1 LPVRPSNTQ
10 CGMHRQVAQ
19 AREIGVKGR
28 VPLWRWAL
36 WWVIFAF
43 ALLLFY
49 VLLTPIWMGLRAL
62 AWLADFRARRRPGYR
77 PPVTPS

>member
-1 LPVRPSNTQ
+1 MN
-10 CGMHRQVAQ
+10 Q
-19 AREIGVKGR
+19 ARAR

-36 WWVIFAF
+36 WWLILAF
-43 ALLLFY
+43 ALVLFY

-62 AWLADFRARRRPGYR
+62 AWAADFRARRQPGYR